1 MSPPDKQVAVPT
13 VIGGACDERFHP
25 VRAALAENFEA
36 DDEWGASLAVFVDGH
51 KVIDLWGGHVDQAR
65 SKPWQ
70 RDTLVNAYSVG
81 KGILSLLAVGCVE
94 TGELSLDAKV
104 ASLWP
109 EFGTHGKGDL
119 TVRSLLAHRSGLPGV
134 RRLLPAE
141 AKYDW
146 SRMCDE
152 LAGQEPFWQP
162 GSDHGYH
169 VNTQGFLV
177 GEVLRRATG
186 IPVGELLQ
194 QRIALPLGV
203 DYFFGL
209 PTGLHDRAS
218 GVFAPDV
225 AVDTPERWAMA
236 FPATGDAEHDE
247 MIWRSYFN
255 PSGISG
261 LGCVNT
267 KEWRE
272 AVIPSTN
279 GHGNARAVATIY
291 SAYLDGNVNGRN
303 WVGPGLR
310 SEAATP
316 HSQGVD
322 RVLGKPSC
330 FGLGLQ
336 LAQPSRPIG
345 PNPGSFG
352 HFGYGGS
359 LGMADPESGLA
370 FAYIT
375 NHPGQRW
382 QTTRTTRVLDCVYAC
397 L

>member
-1 MSPPDKQVAVPT
+1 MPDEAVAVPIT
-13 VIGGACDERFHP
+13 IGGACDERFQP
-25 VRAALAENFEA
+25 VREALAENFA
-36 DDEWGASLAVFVDGH
+36 TDDEWGASVAVFVAGR
-51 KVIDLWGGHVDQAR
+51 KVIDLWGGHVDSAKSR
-65 SKPWQ
+65 PWQ

-81 KGILSLLAVGCVE
+81 KGILSLLAVGCAE
-94 TGELSLDAKV
+94 TGELDLDAKV
-104 ASLWP
+104 SSLWP
-109 EFGTHGKGDL
+109 EFSAHGKGHL

-134 RRLLPAE
+134 RTLLPPE

-146 SRMCDE
+146 TRMCDE
-152 LAGQEPFWQP
+152 LAGQAPFWEP
-162 GSDHGYH
+162 DSDHGYH

-177 GEVLRRATG
+177 GEVIRRATG
-186 IPVGELLQ
+186 TPVGELLQ
-194 QRIALPLGV
+194 QRIARPLGA

-209 PTGLHDRAS
+209 PAGLHGRVS
-218 GVFAPDV
+218 RVFAPDV

-236 FPATGDAEHDE
+236 FPPTGDAAHDE

-255 PSGISG
+255 PAGISG
-261 LGCVNT
+261 IGSVNT

-291 SAYLDGNVNGRN
+291 SAYLDGKVNGRR

-310 SEAATP
+310 AEAARP
-316 HSQGVD
+316 HSSGAD
-322 RVLGKPSC
+322 RVLGKPSS

-345 PNPGSFG
+345 PNADSFG

-359 LGMADPESGLA
+359 LGMADPEAKVA

-382 QTTRTTRVLDCVYAC
+382 QTTRTMRVLDCVYAC